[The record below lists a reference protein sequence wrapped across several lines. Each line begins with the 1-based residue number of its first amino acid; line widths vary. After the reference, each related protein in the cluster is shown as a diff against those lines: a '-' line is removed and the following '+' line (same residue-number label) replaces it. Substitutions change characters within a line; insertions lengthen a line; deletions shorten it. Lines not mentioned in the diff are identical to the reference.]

1 MKLPLFGMVRLR
13 PSILTMFV
21 LLTVPVF
28 STIVAAN
35 YLTSQSIARESAA
48 KLVERFRIDAIE
60 SIEDAIHPVDSMVH
74 NAAVLGA
81 EQPEFY
87 SQDTSSSYLLSM
99 LRHSHTIIA
108 TYVGLA
114 DGSFRQA
121 RRLGGDLKVDGNP
134 PPEGAKFAYRWIHP
148 SGGSAPTLDRYTFLD
163 NTGMVLGTA
172 AEPTRYDPRQ
182 RYWYEQAV
190 SIRDLTISDPEPFA
204 VSNLIGITVA
214 APFYSGGAIA
224 GVTAADISLDG
235 LSKYLSTHKISPGTL
250 SYLLDRSGG
259 VIANSERARTYDNDA
274 GRVELQHITSL
285 DNDLPAIA
293 FSRARHSEGLSSFS
307 YDGREYI
314 ASLTGFPPEF
324 SKAWHLFTITPLR
337 DFSGPLTVNN
347 QRLLAFGVVAIA
359 LEILIIYFLSAVIA
373 RPLEKL
379 ALKVTRIQDFRRD
392 EMPPVVSRV
401 QEVAVLSHAI
411 ETLDTTIKSFAAF
424 VPVGLVKQLINSD
437 QTLTLGGHSR
447 FLTIFFSD
455 LEAFSTLSEEVPSH
469 ELMTRLSAYLQ
480 LVTNSVNEELGTID
494 KFIGDGVMAFWGA
507 PALLDDHAWRA
518 CVAALRID
526 RGMKALNAHW
536 AADGLKPLNLRI
548 GMHSNSVIVGNIGS
562 TERMGYTV
570 IGDGVNV
577 AARLEVINKEYGT
590 RLCISHSVYREA
602 GERLCVRPID
612 EVAVKGRRTKIAIY
626 ELLGAFGAGPQLEP
640 EPDAIRLSK
649 LSCLAYE
656 ARVREDYAL
665 ALRRYNEILVEFPDD
680 PVARELVRRLEAVG
694 AVPRIQQHA
703 R

>member
-1 MKLPLFGMVRLR
+1 MKLPFFGMVRLR

-60 SIEDAIHPVDSMVH
+60 SIEDAIHPVNSMVH

-87 SQDTSSSYLLSM
+87 SQDASSSYLLSM

-121 RRLGGDLKVDGNP
+121 RRLSGELKVRRQPRRRKAPNSP
-134 PPEGAKFAYRWIHP
+134 IA
-148 SGGSAPTLDRYTFLD
+148 GSIRRADRRRSLDRYIFLD
-163 NTGMVLGTA
+163 QTGKVLGTA

-182 RYWYEQAV
+182 RYWYEQAA
-190 SIRDLTISDPEPFA
+190 SKRDLTISDPEPFA

-224 GVTAADISLDG
+224 GVTAADIALDG

-250 SYLLDRSGG
+250 SYLLDKSGG
-259 VIANSERARTYDNDA
+259 VIANSERARTYDNDS
-274 GRVELQHITSL
+274 GRVELQHITLL
-285 DNDLPAIA
+285 DDDLPGIA
-293 FSRARHSEGLSSFS
+293 FSRARHKEGLSSFS

-324 SKAWHLFTITPLR
+324 SKPWHLFTITPLR

-411 ETLDTTIKSFAAF
+411 ETLATTIKSFAAF

-469 ELMTRLSAYLQ
+469 ELMSRLSAYLQ

-526 RGMKALNAHW
+526 RGMKALNARW
-536 AADGLKPLNLRI
+536 ATEGLKPLNLRI

-570 IGDGVNV
+570 IGDGVNI
-577 AARLEVINKEYGT
+577 AARLEAINKEYGT
-590 RLCISHSVYREA
+590 RMCISHSVYRET

-626 ELLGAFGAGPQLEP
+626 ELLGAFGAGT
-640 EPDAIRLSK
+640 ATG
-649 LSCLAYE
+649 
-656 ARVREDYAL
+656 ARTRKRYAC
-665 ALRRYNEILVEFPDD
+665 R
-680 PVARELVRRLEAVG
+680 G
-694 AVPRIQQHA
+694 
-703 R
+703 